1 MPGPAG
7 QPWRSAAHRLPSSAC
22 WRVRTSRAPRRR
34 RDGMGG
40 GGGVPPARPPARIP
54 GGGRGERR
62 AGCQVPVTSR
72 DSSPGAGRSQS
83 QLFHSS
89 RNSFIMDLRGYTNKR
104 VEGQLFL
111 EEMPLRPNLSA
122 WKRCREA
129 AFTGGN
135 NIPQGSSMQLW
146 VVRCRCL

>member
-22 WRVRTSRAPRRR
+22 AGPHITRSAQTEG
-34 RDGMGG
+34 RDGGRG
-40 GGGVPPARPPARIP
+40 RGAARIP

-135 NIPQGSSMQLW
+135 NIPQGSSVQLW

>member
-1 MPGPAG
+1 MGG
-7 QPWRSAAHRLPSSAC
+7 RGRGAAHR
-22 WRVRTSRAPRRR
+22 
-34 RDGMGG
+34 G
-40 GGGVPPARPPARIP
+40 ARPPARIP

-62 AGCQVPVTSR
+62 AGCQFPVTSR

-129 AFTGGN
+129 GFTGGKTFLRGAPCN
-135 NIPQGSSMQLW
+135 CGW
-146 VVRCRCL
+146 